1 MRERRS
7 GRRSRASRRSH
18 DEALLRAFAERYFP
32 DGAGPTVALKT
43 CLFELSPDEHFLID
57 RHPDTPAAVV
67 GAGFSGHGFKFC
79 SVVGEI
85 LADLAIDGETRHDI
99 GLFRFDRFADRS

>member
-1 MRERRS
+1 VK
-7 GRRSRASRRSH
+7 
-18 DEALLRAFAERYFP
+18 DEDEPVLRTFAERHFP
-32 DGAGPTVALKT
+32 AGAGPTMALKT

-57 RHPDTPAAVV
+57 RHPEAERAVV

-85 LADLAIDGETRHDI
+85 LADLALDGSTSRDI
-99 GLFRFDRFADRS
+99 GLFRLDRFDSIATPGA